1 MKTVIVTGSRDHA
14 DTVLI
19 HRVLNI
25 LCPIDLLVQGGA
37 RVADLIAKQ
46 WAEYYKVPGKT
57 VEANWTAFGKSAGA
71 RRNIA
76 MLEAHPGALVVAF
89 PLPQGS
95 GTQHCIFEAK
105 RRGHTIFVVIPDGK
119 WTIISPRDE
128 RAEELGS

>member
-37 RVADLIAKQ
+37 RGADRIAKE
-46 WAEYYKVPGKT
+46 WAEHYKVPSKT
-57 VEANWTAFGKSAGA
+57 VAANWDAFGKSAGA
-71 RRNIA
+71 IRNIE
-76 MLEAHPGALVVAF
+76 MLEMYPGALVVAF
-89 PLPQGS
+89 PLPHGR

-119 WTIISPRDE
+119 WTIIGPRDE
-128 RAEELGS
+128 RAEGLGL